1 MSTKYTPQDLEI
13 LLEGVNSGTPI
24 SVLEQ
29 KLGRTSRGLELKL
42 GNLLSQDEDTWDREK
57 INLLFRYIHSRSW
70 LASREDVALVERSR
84 QKIDDYLLE
93 HPDAATRDLQEAGLR
108 YALFVGYGGLINE
121 ARNQLGLA
129 ELGPRELLKPTN
141 EQRRQ
146 GLINYLRVNRDASS
160 EDLRRDGYSRD
171 ILAIEDTLESLRKEV
186 GIIPEGYIPAAEA
199 SRKLG
204 KTRGG
209 ISFLFRT
216 GKLEGIRF
224 AKRLYISET
233 SIGLY
238 SQTNSADPYL
248 DFSK

>member
-1 MSTKYTPQDLEI
+1 MSRKKYTPQDLAI

-42 GNLLSQDEDTWDREK
+42 GNLLSQDEDAWDREK
-57 INLLFRYIHSRSW
+57 INLLFRDIHSRRW
-70 LASREDVALVERSR
+70 LASREDAALVERSR
-84 QKIDDYLLE
+84 QQIDDYLLE
-93 HPDAATRDLQEAGLR
+93 HPDAATRDLQEAGLL
-108 YALFVGYGGLINE
+108 YALFVSYGGLINE

-146 GLINYLRVNRDASS
+146 GLISYLRINRDASS

-171 ILAIEDTLESLRKEV
+171 ILAIEDTLESLRREA
-186 GIIPEGYIPAAEA
+186 GIVPEGYIRAAEA

-204 KTRGG
+204 KSREG

-216 GKLEGIRF
+216 GKLEGIRVG
-224 AKRLYISET
+224 RDMYISQT
-233 SIGLY
+233 SIRDY
-238 SQTNSADPYL
+238 SQTNSEPTL
-248 DFSK
+248 K

>member
-70 LASREDVALVERSR
+70 LASREDAALVERSR

-93 HPDAATRDLQEAGLR
+93 HPDAATRDLQDAGLR
-108 YALFVGYGGLINE
+108 YALFVGYGGLIND

-146 GLINYLRVNRDASS
+146 GLINYLRVNRDASNK
-160 EDLRRDGYSRD
+160 DLQRDGYGRD
-171 ILAIEDTLESLRKEV
+171 IIVIEDTLESLRREV
-186 GIIPEGYIPAAEA
+186 GIVPEGYIRAGEA
-199 SRKLG
+199 SRKLR
-204 KTRGG
+204 KSREG

-216 GKLEGIRF
+216 GKLKGIRVG
-224 AKRLYISET
+224 RDMYISQT
-233 SIGLY
+233 SIRDY
-238 SQTNSADPYL
+238 SQTNSEPTL
-248 DFSK
+248 K